1 MVQYLATEHV
11 DWAVTQTIGQVGGPV
26 DPACVPP
33 PWRMRS
39 RQADPA
45 EQTPVIDVEAQRQT
59 DALPVVRAK
68 AFDATTGLL
77 SKGADIPE
85 LCQVLPGLKTRCW
98 SAGRTSL
105 SWRRRGPAAARAGR
119 AA

>member
-1 MVQYLATEHV
+1 MAQYLVRERV
-11 DWAVTQTIGQVGGPV
+11 DWAVTQTIGQVGGPM

-33 PWRMRS
+33 PWRTRS

-45 EQTPVIDVEAQRQT
+45 EQTPVIDVEAQRQK

-68 AFDATTGLL
+68 AFDATIGLL
-77 SKGADIPE
+77 SKGADIHE
-85 LCQVLPGLKTRCW
+85 RRQVVPGLGARCW
-98 SAGRTSL
+98 SAARTPL
-105 SWRRRGPAAARAGR
+105 SWRRRGATAARAGR